1 MHGNHLLSMK
11 DVALAGVLLHVLL
24 RTICCDYLDYHYQSQ
39 LLHDIVRPDR
49 SYILSIVVF

>member
-1 MHGNHLLSMK
+1 MQGDRLLPMK
-11 DVALAGVLLHVLL
+11 DGALAAVLLHVLL
-24 RTICCDYLDYHYQSQ
+24 RTICCDYLDYHYQSP